1 MSRLGHVL
9 LVGALVLA
17 GCAHEASGGFVGI
30 ATPANTSITLRDQTN
45 TPHTLADY
53 RGKPLV
59 LYFYPKDGTPGCTRE
74 ACAFRDSWERYT
86 TAGVQVVGVSTDD
99 VASHAAFAREHEI
112 PFPLLADVDG
122 ALTQAFGVRQHLG
135 RSSRVTFLI
144 DAGGIVRGII
154 ENVDPGVHADDVLAR
169 LTTLGLV
176 GAPPARPAPTPL
188 SE

>member
-1 MSRLGHVL
+1 VQAFLCLGLGLMGVTYGPIGTAL
-9 LVGALVLA
+9 AELFPTAVRYTGASLTFNLA
-17 GCAHEASGGFVGI
+17 GIFGASLAPYI
-30 ATPANTSITLRDQTN
+30 ATKLATDYGLAYVGYYMSAAGAVTL
-45 TPHTLADY
+45 LA
-53 RGKPLV
+53 L
-59 LYFYPKDGTPGCTRE
+59 
-74 ACAFRDSWERYT
+74 
-86 TAGVQVVGVSTDD
+86 
-99 VASHAAFAREHEI
+99 EHEI

>member
-1 MSRLGHVL
+1 MARLQL
-9 LVGALVLA
+9 LVVGSLLLA
-17 GCAHEASGGFVGI
+17 GCAHEASGGFAAV
-30 ATPANTSITLRDQTN
+30 ATPANTSITLRDQTD

-74 ACAFRDSWERYT
+74 ACAFRDSWARYT
-86 TAGVQVVGVSTDD
+86 AAGVQVVGVSRDD
-99 VASHAAFAREHEI
+99 VASHAEFAREHEI

-122 ALTQAFGVRQHLG
+122 ALTDAFGVRQHLG

-144 DAGGIVRGII
+144 DAEGIVRGII
-154 ENVDPGVHADDVLAR
+154 EDVDPGVHADDVLAR

-176 GAPPARPAPTPL
+176 GAPTPAPAPL
-188 SE
+188 PAAQ